1 VCVCV
6 CVARARVW
14 RVYVWECVY
23 VTAAGSAQT
32 GCVGGW
38 VGREGGQDGADTHLV
53 ARDKLDNDLPSIRR
67 LDCPT
72 NREVKFAPI
81 GLGVPH
87 LVSLQYNTVATT
99 RAYKKRER

>member
-1 VCVCV
+1 VCG
-6 CVARARVW
+6 ARVW
-14 RVYVWECVY
+14 RVYVWVSVY
-23 VTAAGSAQT
+23 VTAAGRAQT
-32 GCVGGW
+32 GCVGVW
-38 VGREGGQDGADTHLV
+38 VCGEGGQDDAGTHLV

-72 NREVKFAPI
+72 NWEVKFAPI